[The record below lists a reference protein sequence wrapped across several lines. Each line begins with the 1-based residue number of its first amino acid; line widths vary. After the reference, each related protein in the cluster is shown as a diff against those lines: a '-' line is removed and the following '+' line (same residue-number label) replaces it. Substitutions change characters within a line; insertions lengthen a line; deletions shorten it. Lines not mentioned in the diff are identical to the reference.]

1 MNKSMLLALIYCLLF
16 GAAGSAMSADWQPQ
30 KPVEVIVG
38 VAAGGALDITAR
50 DMQRLLQGERM
61 VNTPVNVINRP
72 GAGSAVAWTYMNQHA
87 GDGHFISVSAPNLLT
102 NALTGGNPLTYSDVT
117 PLAML
122 FNEYIACSVK
132 AGSSLTDGRELVRRL
147 KEEPGSLS
155 IGIASA
161 RGATNHI
168 AAGVTLGAAG
178 VDIKQLK
185 FVVFKSSAESLTALL
200 GGHIDIDF
208 STVSNVI
215 PHFQAGRIK
224 VLGITAPK
232 RMASPLQD
240 VPTWSEQGWPVDFSG
255 WRGVIG
261 PAGMSAA
268 QIAYWDGIFAGLV
281 KHPEWQGNL
290 QKRLWVHAY
299 MNSSETRQYLDA
311 QSKSLGKVLAG
322 LGLTK

>member
-1 MNKSMLLALIYCLLF
+1 MNKSMWMAWTCCLLF
-16 GAAGSAMSADWQPQ
+16 GASGSAVSADWQPQ
-30 KPVEVIVG
+30 KPVEIIVG

-61 VNTPVNVINRP
+61 VITPVSVVNRP

-87 GDGHFISVSAPNLLT
+87 GDGHYISVSAPNLLT
-102 NALTGGNPLTYSDVT
+102 NALTGGNPLTHSNVT

-132 AGSSLTDGRELVRRL
+132 AGSTLTDGREMVRRL
-147 KEEPGSLS
+147 KEDPSSLS

-200 GGHIDIDF
+200 GGHIHIDF

-215 PHFQAGRIK
+215 PHLQAGRVN

-232 RMASPLQD
+232 RMASPMQD

-261 PAGMSAA
+261 PSDMSPA
-268 QIAYWDGIFAGLV
+268 QIAYWDGIFSGLV
-281 KHPEWQGNL
+281 KHPEWQGIL
-290 QKRLWVHAY
+290 QKRLWVPAY
-299 MNSSETRQYLDA
+299 MNSSQTRQYLDV